1 MASVNKAILI
11 GYVGADIDMRQGAN
25 GIPIT
30 NISFYTQRHF
40 KNAEGETETE
50 TDWHLVVFFGRTVE
64 IARDYLH
71 KGAPAYIEGRLHGRT
86 WTDKKGVE
94 QKAIEVIGDT
104 LQLLDSRDGGDFRGA
119 ESKTA
124 SSREPY
130 GSKGGY
136 SRTR

>member
-50 TDWHLVVFFGRTVE
+50 TDCIPIHSGCSL
-64 IARDYLH
+64 
-71 KGAPAYIEGRLHGRT
+71 K
-86 WTDKKGVE
+86 
-94 QKAIEVIGDT
+94 
-104 LQLLDSRDGGDFRGA
+104 FRC
-119 ESKTA
+119 
-124 SSREPY
+124 R
-130 GSKGGY
+130 
-136 SRTR
+136 R